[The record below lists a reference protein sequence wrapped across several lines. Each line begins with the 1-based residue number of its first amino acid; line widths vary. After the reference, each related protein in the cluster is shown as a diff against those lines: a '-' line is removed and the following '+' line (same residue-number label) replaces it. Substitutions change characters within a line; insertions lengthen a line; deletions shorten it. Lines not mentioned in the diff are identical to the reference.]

1 MKYPYMLTRTAKKQ
15 KKSIDSIT
23 INSEILASVSL
34 NLERTQRCFSF
45 QLYLTLLWRWQVI
58 QLEKKKKRNKH
69 KNSRCMHMI
78 HVWKWCN
85 FIPRKSN
92 PTNKLLETIRKEK
105 WLNTKL
111 IFKIHDSMRADMF
124 VDKLFKDIVRY
135 GIREKICRI
144 NYALSS
150 FILKRYFSTHK

>member
-1 MKYPYMLTRTAKKQ
+1 MLLISTVFNIAL
-15 KKSIDSIT
+15 
-23 INSEILASVSL
+23 EMAS
-34 NLERTQRCFSF
+34 NT
-45 QLYLTLLWRWQVI
+45 TWK
-58 QLEKKKKRNKH
+58 EKKKEINIRIADVCTWFTFENDA
-69 KNSRCMHMI
+69 
-78 HVWKWCN
+78 
-85 FIPRKSN
+85 
-92 PTNKLLETIRKEK
+92 TLLETIRKEK

-135 GIREKICRI
+135 GIREKICKI